1 MSRAPNRTDISGNSV
16 DTLPRPRLLAEQA
29 FSRAAGAPLSGGN
42 HLRLLRDA
50 AAHYPAWL
58 NAIRSAQHSIHLENY
73 IIENDRIGRE
83 FMAALAERA
92 RAGVQVRV
100 LHDWVGGFSAN
111 SPTLFRPLVEA
122 GGEVRTFNPVRFDN
136 PLSWLTRDH
145 RKSLVID
152 GRLGYVT
159 GVCISARWL
168 GDPARGI
175 APWRD
180 TGIEISGPAVTDIAA
195 AFAQAWATC
204 GTPLPASELPVP
216 GSLPATGN
224 TSLRVIASM
233 PSTSGMYRLDQ
244 LIAAVA
250 SETLWLTDAYFVATP
265 VYVQALCAAAQDGVD
280 VRLLVPSTSD
290 IPLVSPLS
298 RASYR
303 PLLEAGVRVFEWNGS
318 MIHAKTAVADGR
330 WARVGSSNLNLASWI
345 SNYELD
351 VAVEDTAF
359 AEEMEA
365 MYLQDLENA
374 TEIIL
379 AGRNVKPVEPLQR
392 RRTPRAFREKGS
404 GMTTAMRLGN
414 TVASALRQQRV
425 LGAAEA
431 GLLAMLGVFLLLL
444 AVVGLYWPRL
454 LAMPMA
460 GISLW
465 LAIWLLGRAWRLHR
479 LHRPPPTIT
488 EPPKKSADVT
498 PDG

>member
-1 MSRAPNRTDISGNSV
+1 MSREASSLDRLNPLFS
-16 DTLPRPRLLAEQA
+16 PPRLLADQA
-29 FSRAAGAPLSGGN
+29 FSRTAGAPLVTGN
-42 HLRLLRDA
+42 RVRLLRDA
-50 AAHYPAWL
+50 AEHYPVWL
-58 NAIRSAQHSIHLENY
+58 NAIRQARHCIHLENY

-83 FMAALAERA
+83 FMAALTERA
-92 RAGVQVRV
+92 RAGVKVRV
-100 LHDWVGGFSAN
+100 LHDWMGGFSAN
-111 SPTLFRPLVEA
+111 SPALFRALQQA
-122 GGEVRTFNPVRFDN
+122 GGEVRSFNPARFDN
-136 PLSWLTRDH
+136 PLAWLTRDH
-145 RKSLVID
+145 RKSLTVD
-152 GRLGYVT
+152 GQVGYVT

-168 GDPARGI
+168 GDPERGI
-175 APWRD
+175 PPWRD
-180 TGIEISGPAVTDIAA
+180 TGVEIHGPAVADIVA

-204 GTPLPASELPVP
+204 GTPVPTDEMPAA
-216 GSLPATGN
+216 GAPAGEV
-224 TSLRVIASM
+224 SLRVLATT
-233 PSTSGMYRLDQ
+233 PSISGMYRLDQ
-244 LIAAVA
+244 LIAAMA
-250 SETLWLTDAYFVATP
+250 RETLWLTDAYFVATP

-280 VRLLVPSTSD
+280 VRLLVPSSSD

-351 VAVEDTAF
+351 VAVEDEGF
-359 AEEMEA
+359 ADAMEA
-365 MYLQDLENA
+365 MYLADLDNA

-379 AGRNVKPVEPLQR
+379 AGQQVKPVEPLHR

-431 GLLAMLGVFLLLL
+431 GLLAMIGLVLL
-444 AVVGLYWPRL
+444 AVSLVGLYWPRL
-454 LAMPMA
+454 LAVPVA
-460 GISLW
+460 ALSLW
-465 LAIWLLGRAWRLHR
+465 LALWLLARAWRLHR
-479 LHRPPPTIT
+479 RHRTPPLPA
-488 EPPKKSADVT
+488 KNAGDNG

>member
-1 MSRAPNRTDISGNSV
+1 MSPAPHRPDAS
-16 DTLPRPRLLAEQA
+16 DTTLGLSRPRLLAEQA

-42 HLRLLRDA
+42 QLRLLRDA
-50 AAHYPAWL
+50 AEHYPAWL
-58 NAIRSAQHSIHLENY
+58 NAIRNAEHSIHLENY

-83 FMAALAERA
+83 FIAALAERA
-92 RAGVQVRV
+92 RRGVRVRV
-100 LHDWVGGFSAN
+100 LHDWVGSFPARSA
-111 SPTLFRPLVEA
+111 TLFRPLVDA

-168 GDPARGI
+168 GDPPRGI
-175 APWRD
+175 PPWRD
-180 TGIEISGPAVTDIAA
+180 TGVEITGPAVADIAA
-195 AFAQAWATC
+195 AFAQAWAAF
-204 GTPLPASELPVP
+204 GSPLPEEELPAP
-216 GSLPATGN
+216 GTLPACGN
-224 TSLRVIASM
+224 TNLRVIAGM
-233 PSTSGMYRLDQ
+233 PSTSGLYRLDQ

-265 VYVQALCAAAQDGVD
+265 AYVQALCAAAQDGVD
-280 VRLLVPSTSD
+280 VRLLVPSSTD

-298 RASYR
+298 RAGYR

-351 VAVEDTAF
+351 IAVEDSRF
-359 AEEMEA
+359 ADEMEA
-365 MYLQDLENA
+365 MYLQDLGNA

-379 AGRNVKPVEPLQR
+379 AGQAVKPVESLHR
-392 RRTPRAFREKGS
+392 ARTPRAYREKSVGV
-404 GMTTAMRLGN
+404 TTAMRLGN
-414 TVASALRQQRV
+414 TVATALRQQRV

-431 GLLAMLGVFLLLL
+431 GLLAMLGIFLVLL
-444 AVVGLYWPRL
+444 AAVGFYWPRL
-454 LAMPMA
+454 LALPIA
-460 GISLW
+460 GVSLW
-465 LAIWLLGRAWRLHR
+465 LATWLLGRAWLLHR
-479 LHRPPPTIT
+479 RHRPPPK
-488 EPPKKSADVT
+488 PAASPKKPADNAA
-498 PDG
+498 DG